1 MTTVSLVIGCT
12 AVALVAIAIGLGAL
26 YLSKRQ

>member
-1 MTTVSLVIGCT
+1 MNTVSLVIGCT
-12 AVALVAIAIGLGAL
+12 VVGLVAIAIGLCAL